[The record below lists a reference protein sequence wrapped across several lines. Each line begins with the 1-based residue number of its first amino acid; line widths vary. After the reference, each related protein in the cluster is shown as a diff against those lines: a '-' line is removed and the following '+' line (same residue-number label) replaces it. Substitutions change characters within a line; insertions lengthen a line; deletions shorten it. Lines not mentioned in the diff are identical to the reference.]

1 MTRAEELRNECDRLW
16 NVYLAAQ
23 RERRCPKDIKYCENK
38 YFKALR
44 QYERLSERTVKNYDD
59 KVAEFNK
66 ASGASYDP
74 QVHFITFKNTSKG
87 ILVGFTVGKYNEV
100 RELYKNI
107 EKAGAPYYHK

>member
-16 NVYLAAQ
+16 NIYLTAQ

-38 YFKALR
+38 YFEALR
-44 QYERLSERTVKNYDD
+44 KYERLSDNYNE

-74 QVHFITFKNTSKG
+74 QVHFITFRSTSKG
-87 ILVGFTVGKYNEV
+87 TLVGFTVGKDSEV
-100 RELYKNI
+100 CELYRNVD
-107 EKAGAPYYHK
+107 KAGAPYYHK